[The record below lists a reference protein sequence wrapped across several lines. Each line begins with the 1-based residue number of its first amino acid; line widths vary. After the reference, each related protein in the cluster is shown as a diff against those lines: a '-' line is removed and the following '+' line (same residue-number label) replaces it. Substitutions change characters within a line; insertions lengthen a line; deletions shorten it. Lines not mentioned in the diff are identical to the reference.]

1 MIFYHQYAC
10 WMLYLP
16 TKARDG
22 IFNLQT
28 WKKKKLIFLLLLYML
43 YKRFKMELKIQIMMA
58 MMMMMKK
65 NIFRLIENVK
75 QTKKNRSSLELCKRW
90 YSSKHN
96 DDESMSAKIKQKE
109 VVCRLYVCETV
120 DDAFFFFIF
129 FYFFFF
135 CPLFIIAFVLQCD
148 ALRQDE
154 NFQFQFSLSLSPL
167 GFLFLFSF
175 ILFFKKTKF
184 CLQRNIFRLHGEKLL
199 TE

>member
-1 MIFYHQYAC
+1 M
-10 WMLYLP
+10 
-16 TKARDG
+16 
-22 IFNLQT
+22 
-28 WKKKKLIFLLLLYML
+28 LLLYML

-58 MMMMMKK
+58 MMMTMMTMMMTKK
-65 NIFRLIENVK
+65 KIFRLIENVK

-135 CPLFIIAFVLQCD
+135 F
-148 ALRQDE
+148 
-154 NFQFQFSLSLSPL
+154 LSAVYYC
-167 GFLFLFSF
+167 
-175 ILFFKKTKF
+175 F
-184 CLQRNIFRLHGEKLL
+184 CITMRRIEAG
-199 TE
+199 